1 MRRVKILR
9 LLARRRRDE
18 RGATFVLTAVCM
30 VALLGG
36 GAMGVDVGFTV
47 DGSRAAQAMADT
59 GALDLARYVNVA
71 DGFTT
76 LAGSQTYM
84 AGKLANVETDN
95 SGSNASFTV
104 TPCIWTGST
113 CTVPTGVNAGCY
125 AQVPKLH
132 APCTG
137 VIVAATQAVPQIFFG
152 GSNSVTRTT
161 TAAVTPED
169 GFSIGT
175 DLASFDSQQS
185 GVLNDILSTLGTSA
199 SVSAVGYQGLA
210 NTYVTINQLI
220 AASAG
225 VATLTPSNVLT
236 TSLKASDWLTILT
249 NATSSQQSALN
260 CGASPVPSP
269 CNAYTALQSL
279 DFGSTSF
286 ELCQLFSI
294 NGSSCG
300 GGNISV
306 AGMSASLDVLQF
318 LTTEAELA
326 NGSNAINVQSALG
339 ITGVTASTLSLVV
352 GQIPQVAYGPVGTT
366 ATTAQVTATLDLS
379 LLGVGN
385 VAIPL
390 TAAQGTATL
399 GAVNCS
405 QVDNSFGSA
414 VLSPASTTAATANIT
429 LAGVSAGTLTI
440 NGVSTSAQFNST
452 VVPPTA
458 ATQTH
463 APPTNPVQ
471 IGTTTPLLSWSGL
484 PLSLSTLLPT
494 MMTGVLGPVL
504 QATGVTVGGATIADL
519 NYNCGAVSIVK

>member
-1 MRRVKILR
+1 MRTMKILR
-9 LLARRRRDE
+9 LLRRRRDDE

-71 DGFTT
+71 DGFTQ
-76 LAGSQTYM
+76 LSGSQAYM
-84 AGKLANVETDN
+84 AGKLANVQTDN
-95 SGSNASFTV
+95 SGSNATFTV

-125 AQVPKLH
+125 AQVPTLH

-137 VIVAATQAVPQIFFG
+137 VIVTATQNVPQIFFG
-152 GSNSVTRTT
+152 GASSVTRTAI
-161 TAAVTPED
+161 AAVTPED

-175 DLASFDSQQS
+175 YLASFDSQQS
-185 GVLNDILSTLGTSA
+185 GVLNAILSTLGTTA
-199 SVSAVGYQGLA
+199 NVTAVGYQGLA

-225 VATLTPSNVLT
+225 VATLTPSNILT
-236 TSLKASDWLTILT
+236 TSLKASDWLTILM
-249 NATSSQQSALN
+249 NATNTQKAAQN

-279 DFGSTSF
+279 DFGSTSV

-294 NGSSCG
+294 NGSTCG
-300 GGNISV
+300 GGNVSV
-306 AGMSASLDVLQF
+306 PGMSANLDVLQF

-339 ITGVTASTLSLVV
+339 ITGVTSSTLSLVV
-352 GQIPQVAYGPVGTT
+352 GQLPQVAYGPGGTT
-366 ATTAQVTATLDLS
+366 ATTAQVTADLKLG
-379 LLGVGN
+379 LLGVAGI
-385 VAIPL
+385 VDIPL

-399 GAVNCS
+399 NAVTCLQTN
-405 QVDNSFGSA
+405 NSLGQA
-414 VLSPASTTAATANIT
+414 LVRASTTTATAAIT
-429 LAGVSAGTLTI
+429 LGGVSAGTLTI
-440 NGVSTSAQFNST
+440 TGVGTTTKGFIST
-452 VVPPTA
+452 VIPPTA
-458 ATQTH
+458 STQS
-463 APPTNPVQ
+463 ANTNPVQ
-471 IGTTTPLLSWSGL
+471 IGTTSPVLSWSGL
-484 PLSLSTLLPT
+484 SAPLSGLPGL
-494 MMTGVLGPVL
+494 MTGVLGPVL

>member
-1 MRRVKILR
+1 MKIR
-9 LLARRRRDE
+9 GLLARRRREE

-71 DGFTT
+71 DGFTQ
-76 LAGSQTYM
+76 LSGSQTYM
-84 AGKLANVETDN
+84 AGKLANVEADN
-95 SGSNASFTV
+95 SGSNATLTV

-113 CTVPTGVNAGCY
+113 CTVPQGVNAGCY

-137 VIVAATQAVPQIFFG
+137 VIVAATQKVPQIFFG
-152 GSNSVTRTT
+152 GAGSVTRTAI
-161 TAAVTPED
+161 AAVTPED

-175 DLASFDSQQS
+175 YLASFNTQQS

-199 SVSAVGYQGLA
+199 SITAVGYQGLA
-210 NTYVTINQLI
+210 NSYVTINQLI

-236 TSLKASDWLTILT
+236 TSLKASDWLSILT
-249 NATSSQQSALN
+249 NAMSSQKTALN
-260 CGASPVPSP
+260 CGASPVPSA
-269 CNAYTALQSL
+269 CTAYTALEAL
-279 DFGSTSF
+279 DFGSTSV

-294 NGSSCG
+294 NGSTCG
-300 GGNISV
+300 GGNVSV
-306 AGMSASLDVLQF
+306 PGMSANLDVLQF
-318 LTTEAELA
+318 LTTEAEVA

-352 GQIPQVAYGPVGTT
+352 GQLPQVAYGPVGTT
-366 ATTAQVTATLDLS
+366 ATTAQVTADLKLS
-379 LLGVGN
+379 VLGVGN
-385 VAIPL
+385 VDIPL

-399 GAVNCS
+399 SAVNCS

-414 VLSPASTTAATANIT
+414 VVTASTTAATAAIT
-429 LAGVSAGTLTI
+429 LGGASAGTLTI
-440 NGVSTSAQFNST
+440 NAVGSTAKQFNST
-452 VVPPTA
+452 IVPPTA
-458 ATQTH
+458 STQS
-463 APPTNPVQ
+463 AGTNPVQ
-471 IGTTTPLLSWSGL
+471 IGSTSPTLSYSGL
-484 PLSLSTLLPT
+484 PPSLSTQLPT
-494 MMTGVLGPVL
+494 MLTGVLAPVL

>member
-76 LAGSQTYM
+76 LSGSQTYM

-95 SGSNASFTV
+95 SGSNATLTV

-125 AQVPKLH
+125 AQVPTLH

-137 VIVAATQAVPQIFFG
+137 VIVSATQAVPQIFFG

-175 DLASFDSQQS
+175 YLASFDTQQS
-185 GVLNDILSTLGTSA
+185 GVLNAILSTLGTSA

-236 TSLKASDWLTILT
+236 TSLTPANWLSILT
-249 NATSSQQSALN
+249 NATLTQKSAQN

-279 DFGSTSF
+279 SF
-286 ELCQLFSI
+286 AGAPSVELCQLFTI
-294 NGSSCG
+294 NGSTCG
-300 GGNISV
+300 GGNVSV

-339 ITGVTASTLSLVV
+339 ITGVTSATLSLVV
-352 GQIPQVAYGPVGTT
+352 GQLPQVAYGPGGTT
-366 ATTAQVTATLDLS
+366 ANTAQVTADLKLG
-379 LLGVGN
+379 LLGVAGI
-385 VAIPL
+385 VDIPL

-399 GAVNCS
+399 NAVTCLQTN
-405 QVDNSFGSA
+405 NSLGQA
-414 VLSPASTTAATANIT
+414 LVRASTTTATAAIT
-429 LAGVSAGTLTI
+429 LGGVSAGTLTI
-440 NGVSTSAQFNST
+440 TGVGTTTKGFIST
-452 VVPPTA
+452 VIPPTA
-458 ATQTH
+458 STQL
-463 APPTNPVQ
+463 ANTNPVQ
-471 IGTTTPLLSWSGL
+471 IGTTSPLLSWVGLSAPLSGL
-484 PLSLSTLLPT
+484 PAL
-494 MMTGVLGPVL
+494 MTGVLGPVL